1 MCSAASAQ
9 DVKASAAWGLWARWM
24 VRMPLAAGG
33 RLERVGMERV
43 ERVLMVG
50 VLGAAAAALG
60 RFIPEEIPERL
71 FCLDAVA
78 VRLIGA
84 GSQHEGE
91 QVRRGVAH
99 DRVGLRQR
107 AGGVT
112 ACQVEHADVIAGVVV
127 ERRQLAEGL
136 ERPRQEALD

>member
-1 MCSAASAQ
+1 MCPAASAQ
-9 DVKASAAWGLWARWM
+9 NMKASSASGLWARWI
-24 VRMPLAAGG
+24 VRMLLAAGG

-60 RFIPEEIPERL
+60 RFILEEIPERL

-84 GSQHEGE
+84 GSQQIGRASCRE
-91 QVRRGVAH
+91 
-99 DRVGLRQR
+99 RV
-107 AGGVT
+107 
-112 ACQVEHADVIAGVVV
+112 
-127 ERRQLAEGL
+127 
-136 ERPRQEALD
+136 

>member
-1 MCSAASAQ
+1 M
-9 DVKASAAWGLWARWM
+9 KASSASGLWARWI

-60 RFIPEEIPERL
+60 RFILEEIPERL

-78 VRLIGA
+78 AGLIGA
-84 GSQHEGE
+84 GSQHESE
-91 QVRRGVAH
+91 QMRRGVAH
-99 DRVGLRQR
+99 DRVGVRQR

-112 ACQVEHADVIAGVVV
+112 ARQARHAAG
-127 ERRQLAEGL
+127 
-136 ERPRQEALD
+136 